1 MRAIMFKA
9 LRIGKI
15 VLPVLLWV
23 LLWGR
28 LGAQDVDDGGIL
40 LSTGSTGPY
49 TIVERSDWSRY
60 DNGKYL
66 GHVYHEVRASIR
78 PEEQFVS
85 YGFDRSSPDEGR
97 NTGESPG
104 KEPESFAYRG
114 NFFVLEET
122 LRDMQASARPVDD
135 IIPVTFRVYRN
146 GDMVVE
152 EDRGF
157 PSLRGFPAFPSEAVK
172 PGSRWTAQGQRAL
185 DPKNTGNPVIV
196 PFIAEYEYRGPELYR
211 GIAVHRVS
219 ARYAMRY
226 RTRGLGGNFSSLQ
239 GTHSVDI
246 LVQDT
251 NGLPLLI
258 RDNLDE
264 TFSWPDGST
273 LRLRG
278 FTLIFSEGT
287 VPINRE
293 TVIASM
299 GNSLRIASTE
309 TGTSATVPP
318 PSTAPA
324 SPAVSALPASPPPS
338 ASPASPAVSAPPA
351 SPPPSASPASPAAPS
366 AEGTTRNGGETIPER
381 TTELVE
387 AAPGLDLV
395 SVPEGVRL
403 IVRDIRFIADSDE
416 FLPEERPR
424 LDIIA
429 QALKEAAPQQNFLV
443 EGHTASIG
451 RPSGE
456 MELSI
461 SRARRMVEELAR
473 RGIAEDRFIYKG
485 WGGTKALG
493 DNSTEQGRALNRRV
507 EITILD

>member
-1 MRAIMFKA
+1 MRKA
-9 LRIGKI
+9 LRIGKTT
-15 VLPVLLWV
+15 LPVLVW
-23 LLWGR
+23 LLVWGR
-28 LGAQDVDDGGIL
+28 PGAQDLGGGEIRL
-40 LSTGSTGPY
+40 TTGSTGPY

-66 GHVYHEVRASIR
+66 GHVYHEVRASIK
-78 PEEQFVS
+78 PE
-85 YGFDRSSPDEGR
+85 GPLLTPGGTGSSPVGGGTDGRFPEG
-97 NTGESPG
+97 
-104 KEPESFAYRG
+104 EPEAFEYRG

-122 LRDMQASARPVDD
+122 LRDMQAGARPVDA

-146 GDMVVE
+146 GDMVIE

-157 PSLRGFPAFPSEAVK
+157 PSLRGFPAFPSEAVR
-172 PGSRWTAQGQRAL
+172 PGSRWTAQGARAL
-185 DPKNTGNPVIV
+185 DPKNTGVPVIV
-196 PFIAEYEYRGPELYR
+196 PFVAEYEYRGPELYR
-211 GIAVHRVS
+211 EIAVHRVS

-226 RTRGLGGNFSSLQ
+226 RTRGLGENFSSLQ

-246 LVQDT
+246 LIRDSD
-251 NGLPLLI
+251 GLPLLI

-278 FTLIFSEGT
+278 FTLIFSEGS

-293 TVIASM
+293 TVIASI
-299 GNSLRIASTE
+299 GNSLGISGAG
-309 TGTSATVPP
+309 TGTGTPAAPP
-318 PSTAPA
+318 PAD
-324 SPAVSALPASPPPS
+324 S
-338 ASPASPAVSAPPA
+338 ASPASPPADSAPPA
-351 SPPPSASPASPAAPS
+351 PTP
-366 AEGTTRNGGETIPER
+366 GTAGGDGTARDGTENV
-381 TTELVE
+381 TEL
-387 AAPGLDLV
+387 AQTTPGLDLV

-403 IVRDIRFIADSDE
+403 IVRDIRFIPDSDE

-429 QALKEAAPQQNFLV
+429 RALKEAAPGQSFLV
-443 EGHTASIG
+443 EGHTASVG

-456 MELSI
+456 LELSI

-485 WGGTKALG
+485 WGGTRPLG
-493 DNSTEQGRALNRRV
+493 DNSTDQGRALNRRV

>member
-1 MRAIMFKA
+1 MFKA
-9 LRIGKI
+9 LRIGKT
-15 VLPVLLWV
+15 VLPVLVWV
-23 LLWGR
+23 LAWGR
-28 LGAQDVDDGGIL
+28 LGAQDLGEGEGEIL

-78 PEEQFVS
+78 PEEQFAG
-85 YGFDRSSPDEGR
+85 YGFDRVSPAAGGRNIEESPD
-97 NTGESPG
+97 NDS
-104 KEPESFAYRG
+104 ESFVYRG

-146 GDMVVE
+146 GDMVIE
-152 EDRGF
+152 DDRGF

-172 PGSRWTAQGQRAL
+172 PGSRWTARGQRAL
-185 DPKNTGNPVIV
+185 DPRNTGNPVIV

-246 LVQDT
+246 LVQDAD
-251 NGLPLLI
+251 GLPLLI

-293 TVIASM
+293 TIIASM
-299 GNSLRIASTE
+299 GNSLGIAG
-309 TGTSATVPP
+309 TGTGTPAAVPP
-318 PSTAPA
+318 PSAAP
-324 SPAVSALPASPPPS
+324 VLPAPTVPPV
-338 ASPASPAVSAPPA
+338 ASAPPA
-351 SPPPSASPASPAAPS
+351 APASAADPG
-366 AEGTTRNGGETIPER
+366 AGTRDGGETVQER
-381 TTELVE
+381 TTEIVE
-387 AAPGLDLV
+387 AASGLDLV

-403 IVRDIRFIADSDE
+403 IVRDIRFIPDSDE

-451 RPSGE
+451 RPAGE

-473 RGIAEDRFIYKG
+473 RGIAENRFIYKG
-485 WGGTKALG
+485 WGGTRALG